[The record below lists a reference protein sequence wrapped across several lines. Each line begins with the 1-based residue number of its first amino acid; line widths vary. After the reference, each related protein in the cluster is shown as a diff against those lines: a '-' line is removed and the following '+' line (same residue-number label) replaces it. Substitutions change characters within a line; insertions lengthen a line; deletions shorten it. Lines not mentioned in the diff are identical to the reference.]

1 MAHVDA
7 LFKMIAIGDEGP
19 VRTKLVEH
27 LAYDSFSDEYAQT
40 IGARIHVIRRSVSN
54 IAVKIVLW
62 EVFNNIGQLKQSY
75 YQNTSMVIMTVSDS
89 SQDACTRYQDLLT
102 EVYEV
107 VGKIPVALVVDEAD
121 PLYDADFIEKL
132 AQILDVSQV
141 IKDLNNLAQLE
152 NKIDRLIREYLFVS
166 GMTKE
171 PYILSLF
178 RVYGVLDVLD
188 NEEKIIKVIRQI
200 DTPTEISELLS
211 SDVVHRHFDRKGTSL
226 FVDIEH
232 LKKTEYSVHIPKIL
246 ERRAQEIK
254 KIWINITPSGNYD
267 LRYLW
272 LTAYGFEILRSMKMP
287 LMVKESDFRKIK
299 RVFGDLGFEL
309 QVRSNDKYPDMA
321 ISPEL
326 RDFVWSLVPRL

>member
-121 PLYDADFIEKL
+121 PLYDADFIE
-132 AQILDVSQV
+132 
-141 IKDLNNLAQLE
+141 
-152 NKIDRLIREYLFVS
+152 IRIGHKPCNFMHTVPAIYAA
-166 GMTKE
+166 
-171 PYILSLF
+171 LSL
-178 RVYGVLDVLD
+178 
-188 NEEKIIKVIRQI
+188 
-200 DTPTEISELLS
+200 
-211 SDVVHRHFDRKGTSL
+211 
-226 FVDIEH
+226 
-232 LKKTEYSVHIPKIL
+232 KKKNKNLYC
-246 ERRAQEIK
+246 
-254 KIWINITPSGNYD
+254 
-267 LRYLW
+267 
-272 LTAYGFEILRSMKMP
+272 RSP
-287 LMVKESDFRKIK
+287 QCI
-299 RVFGDLGFEL
+299 
-309 QVRSNDKYPDMA
+309 
-321 ISPEL
+321 
-326 RDFVWSLVPRL
+326 